1 MMCSRGYSLQVINFC
16 LQNLCLRKCFEEQFH
31 VPNYMLCCE
40 TQFSG
45 ICGSLLLGTGFVG
58 AILTGLLVDRSFR
71 RKTPDKKNSFA
82 RYGRMEE
89 VSKLFYGIAGIFAI
103 LMAEFMRFGDVG
115 VWIAFFASAF
125 GVFGFGMYPIALEL
139 SVVDCF
145 QAQNHLFLSASH
157 FIGWVHLS
165 TGREYWHRDDIY
177 VRPNTR
183 RGSYCA
189 LTGLVGF
196 KNGTCALLVL
206 FTMFKAT
213 LSFIHFYHNFHNDI
227 LALYHWC
234 IQVLQQPLDKEALKK

>member
-31 VPNYMLCCE
+31 VPNDMLCCE

-115 VWIAFFASAF
+115 VWIALFASAF

-139 SVVDCF
+139 SVLDCF

-157 FIGWVHLS
+157 FIGWVHLP
-165 TGREYWHRDDIY
+165 TGREYWHRDDFH

-189 LTGLVGF
+189 LAGLVGF
-196 KNGTCALLVL
+196 KTGLVL
-206 FTMFKAT
+206 FLCCSQCLKPLFP
-213 LSFIHFYHNFHNDI
+213 SYIFITI
-227 LALYHWC
+227 S
-234 IQVLQQPLDKEALKK
+234 ITIS